1 MVLLLA
7 AVAALASMGFAAPAT
22 RNLVP
27 VAFIGLVVL
36 VAVRYGSVAGMV
48 GSLAGAAIF
57 ARWLYAPVGSLH
69 IQDAA
74 ARDHLGWMLL
84 AGISLSY
91 LLAAPDPGEKSE
103 HK

>member
-1 MVLLLA
+1 
-7 AVAALASMGFAAPAT
+7 
-22 RNLVP
+22 
-27 VAFIGLVVL
+27 
-36 VAVRYGSVAGMV
+36 
-48 GSLAGAAIF
+48 
-57 ARWLYAPVGSLH
+57 VGSLH